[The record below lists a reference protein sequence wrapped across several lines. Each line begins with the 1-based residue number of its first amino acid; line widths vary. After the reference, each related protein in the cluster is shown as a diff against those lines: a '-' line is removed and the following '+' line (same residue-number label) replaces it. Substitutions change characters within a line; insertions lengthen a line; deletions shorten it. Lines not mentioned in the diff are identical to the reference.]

1 MSDKG
6 GAKGKEPSGNPDG
19 SGYSPKEMTK
29 MGEPDVDPQVQG
41 ISLQYDLSRVPSM
54 ISPLLQSLM
63 PGTAFDEC
71 ELNDLIDL
79 VEDAKPQDLE
89 DVGNALWS
97 AAARL
102 KSAGSE
108 LKKHVSDVHWDGEA
122 ASSFR
127 EWGDRLGNHTK
138 GLGDFVAT
146 VGTQVKAAGV
156 GLGMVQKYVTTL
168 PRSEKPEDIPKG
180 GKSGKGAK
188 KKDEKYEAD
197 RQEAITQLNKLA
209 SYYSVSHDYIQQ
221 AYQNRPVFE
230 AMPDVGVPDPGPIYS
245 PPPGAGTGGGAAVPG
260 GVGGTGSHTTGP
272 GNSNAVVPGS
282 GGDHR
287 LGDPVQHDG
296 VVGARREAPGVPDPQ
311 VGTEIDSVAP
321 PLVDDRMT
329 HTAPTTTEPIGG
341 TPPPRQGPTPPMVP
355 PALGKT
361 QTPPLTGRTPGA
373 PPVTGRPGGL
383 PPASGGRGPTAP
395 PPGRP
400 GPVSKAIGGPMGEP
414 VRGAPGTGPVTGR
427 PGMTGVP
434 PGATG
439 HGSAGTA
446 GGRSGGTGSA
456 RASRPGGIVGG
467 TPRKAEGTPA
477 TGIPRGT
484 VVGSEPITGTGGR
497 RAVGTP
503 GAVGSGGGQPGDR
516 GRTGNSRRV
525 ASAPGGVV
533 GVPREET
540 PERGGRRRFTQGG
553 AGLVRND
560 AEEGTD
566 NARNPRDSRRRQRK
580 RRSDDATQG
589 PGSGTGEAQRS
600 SGDAAPP
607 VIE

>member
-221 AYQNRPVFE
+221 AYQNRPAFE
-230 AMPDVGVPDPGPIYS
+230 AMPNVGIPLPHANVY
-245 PPPGAGTGGGAAVPG
+245 PP
-260 GVGGTGSHTTGP
+260 TGP
-272 GNSNAVVPGS
+272 GNGAPGLAAGGGVANSKHAGESPVVSRGGVSPTGS
-282 GGDHR
+282 V
-287 LGDPVQHDG
+287 VQPE
-296 VVGARREAPGVPDPQ
+296 VGAVERPTVSNLQPDAH
-311 VGTEIDSVAP
+311 VGTEIDGIAP
-321 PLVDDRMT
+321 PSDGHQT
-329 HTAPTTTEPIGG
+329 HGSPPAAEQVGGAPPA
-341 TPPPRQGPTPPMVP
+341 RQGPTPPPVP
-355 PALGKT
+355 PALGKM
-361 QTPPLTGRTPGA
+361 QVPPGTGRVPGS
-373 PPVTGRPGGL
+373 PPITGRPVAS
-383 PPASGGRGPTAP
+383 PPVAGGRGANP
-395 PPGRP
+395 PSTGRP
-400 GPVSKAIGGPMGEP
+400 GPVGKAVGGPVGEG
-414 VRGAPGTGPVTGR
+414 VRGGVPGAGQTTGR
-427 PGMTGVP
+427 PGMMGVP
-434 PGATG
+434 PGTGG
-439 HGSAGTA
+439 HGSGVA
-446 GGRSGGTGSA
+446 GGGRPGGAGAA
-456 RASRPGGIVGG
+456 RASHPGGIVGG
-467 TPRKAEGTPA
+467 TPKQVDGKPT

-484 VVGSEPITGTGGR
+484 VVGSESSSSTGGR
-497 RAVGTP
+497 RATGTP
-503 GAVGSGGGQPGDR
+503 GALGPVGGKNSTPRQG
-516 GRTGNSRRV
+516 TGTGRRV
-525 ASAPGGVV
+525 ASASGGVV
-533 GVPREET
+533 GVPREE
-540 PERGGRRRFTQGG
+540 PPAHGGGRRRFTQGG
-553 AGLVRND
+553 AGLVRQD
-560 AEEGTD
+560 SEECNEETL
-566 NARNPRDSRRRQRK
+566 NTRDSRSRKRK
-580 RRSDDATQG
+580 RRTDEDRQPPDSAAGETQ
-589 PGSGTGEAQRS
+589 RR
-600 SGDAAPP
+600 GDAVPP
-607 VIE
+607 GTE

>member
-221 AYQNRPVFE
+221 AYQNRPAFE
-230 AMPDVGVPDPGPIYS
+230 AMPNVGIPE
-245 PPPGAGTGGGAAVPG
+245 PPGDHSPVPGTQGGFSGSAPGGAVDVSRNAGAGSAAFVRPDSADG
-260 GVGGTGSHTTGP
+260 SVGSP
-272 GNSNAVVPGS
+272 E
-282 GGDHR
+282 
-287 LGDPVQHDG
+287 
-296 VVGARREAPGVPDPQ
+296 VGAAIRPGTPGAPDSR
-311 VGTEIDSVAP
+311 VGMETDSVAP
-321 PLVDDRMT
+321 PLTENQLT
-329 HTAPTTTEPIGG
+329 HGSPPTTDQVGG
-341 TPPPRQGPTPPMVP
+341 APPPRQGATPPMVP
-355 PALGKT
+355 PTFSRT
-361 QTPPLTGRTPGA
+361 QAPPMTGRTSGM
-373 PPVTGRPGGL
+373 PPITGRPGTL
-383 PPASGGRGPTAP
+383 PPNGGRGPNTP

-414 VRGAPGTGPVTGR
+414 VRGGTPGTGQATGR
-427 PGMTGVP
+427 PGMMGVP
-434 PGATG
+434 PGGAG
-439 HGSAGTA
+439 HG
-446 GGRSGGTGSA
+446 SGGTGSGRSGGPGAA

-467 TPRKAEGTPA
+467 TPRQADGTP
-477 TGIPRGT
+477 TRGIPRGT
-484 VVGSEPITGTGGR
+484 VVGNESATGAGGR
-497 RAVGTP
+497 RATGAP
-503 GAVGSGGGQPGDR
+503 GVTGPIGGQPGSR
-516 GRTGNSRRV
+516 NGTSGGRRV

-540 PERGGRRRFTQGG
+540 STRGKRKGFTQGG
-553 AGLVRND
+553 AGLVKD
-560 AEEGTD
+560 DSEEGSD
-566 NARNPRDSRRRQRK
+566 GAPGARSRQRRQK
-580 RRSDDATQG
+580 RRGADGDRQKPVNESEE
-589 PGSGTGEAQRS
+589 TGRR
-600 SGDAAPP
+600 GDVVPP
-607 VIE
+607 VAE

>member
-6 GAKGKEPSGNPDG
+6 GAKGEEPSGNPDG

-122 ASSFR
+122 ATSFR

-230 AMPDVGVPDPGPIYS
+230 AMPDVGVPVPRYDIS
-245 PPPGAGTGGGAAVPG
+245 PPTGSRGEAGGTAPGAG
-260 GVGGTGSHTTGP
+260 GVNLSPQP
-272 GNSNAVVPGS
+272 GNSSVVPAGADSS
-282 GGDHR
+282 GDSAGQPNF
-287 LGDPVQHDG
+287 GEV
-296 VVGARREAPGVPDPQ
+296 ARSGVPGPPDSH
-311 VGTEIDSVAP
+311 VGTEIANTAP
-321 PLVDDRMT
+321 PVPDNQLH
-329 HTAPTTTEPIGG
+329 HTPTQPTDPVGG
-341 TPPPRQGPTPPMVP
+341 TPPPRQGSMPPIVP
-355 PALGKT
+355 PSMGRT
-361 QTPPLTGRTPGA
+361 QPPPATGRNLGA
-373 PPVTGRPGGL
+373 PPITGRPGTL
-383 PPASGGRGPTAP
+383 PPTTGGRGPNTP
-395 PPGRP
+395 PPGRS
-400 GPVSKAIGGPMGEP
+400 GPVSKAVGGPAGEP
-414 VRGAPGTGPVTGR
+414 VRGMPAGGQTTGR
-427 PGMTGVP
+427 PGMMGVP
-434 PGATG
+434 PGGTG
-439 HGSAGTA
+439 HGAGTT
-446 GGRSGGTGSA
+446 GGSRPGGTGSG
-456 RASRPGGIVGG
+456 RASRPGGIIGG
-467 TPRKAEGTPA
+467 TPRQADGTP
-477 TGIPRGT
+477 TTKIPRGT
-484 VVGSEPITGTGGR
+484 VVGNESAPGSGGR
-497 RAVGTP
+497 RATGIPGTT
-503 GAVGSGGGQPGDR
+503 GAVGGQPGAR
-516 GRTGNSRRV
+516 SSSNGGRRV

-533 GVPREET
+533 GVPREEPST
-540 PERGGRRRFTQGG
+540 RGKRKGFSQGG
-553 AGLVRND
+553 AGLVRGD
-560 AEEGTD
+560 SDEGVDGAPGT
-566 NARNPRDSRRRQRK
+566 RSRK
-580 RRSDDATQG
+580 RRQKGRRTDGDRKG
-589 PGSGTGEAQRS
+589 PVGESGEAGRR
-600 SGDAAPP
+600 GDAVPP
-607 VIE
+607 VVE

>member
-221 AYQNRPVFE
+221 AYQNRPAFE
-230 AMPDVGVPDPGPIYS
+230 AMPNVGIPEPRGDKYPFPGQQGGVSGSESGGAVNLSHHAGKDVVAPAGVHSPGSSVGQPDV
-245 PPPGAGTGGGAAVPG
+245 GAAVRPG
-260 GVGGTGSHTTGP
+260 A
-272 GNSNAVVPGS
+272 SN
-282 GGDHR
+282 
-287 LGDPVQHDG
+287 
-296 VVGARREAPGVPDPQ
+296 VPDSH
-311 VGTEIDSVAP
+311 VGTEIDGAAP
-321 PLVDDRMT
+321 PLT
-329 HTAPTTTEPIGG
+329 GNQPPHGSPSPTDPVGG
-341 TPPPRQGPTPPMVP
+341 TPPSRQGPTPPILP
-355 PALGKT
+355 PALGKA
-361 QTPPLTGRTPGA
+361 QT
-373 PPVTGRPGGL
+373 PPVTGRTSGAPPVAGRPGML
-383 PPASGGRGPTAP
+383 PPSTGGRGPNTP

-400 GPVSKAIGGPMGEP
+400 GPVSKAVGGPAGEP
-414 VRGAPGTGPVTGR
+414 VRGMPAGGQTTGR
-427 PGMTGVP
+427 PGMMGVP
-434 PGATG
+434 PGGTG
-439 HGSAGTA
+439 HGAGTT
-446 GGRSGGTGSA
+446 GGSRPGGTGSG
-456 RASRPGGIVGG
+456 RASRPGGIIGG
-467 TPRKAEGTPA
+467 TPRQADGTP
-477 TGIPRGT
+477 TTKIPRGT
-484 VVGSEPITGTGGR
+484 VVGNESAPGSGGR
-497 RAVGTP
+497 RATGIPGTT
-503 GAVGSGGGQPGDR
+503 GAVGGQPGAR
-516 GRTGNSRRV
+516 SSSNGGRRV

-533 GVPREET
+533 GVPREEPST
-540 PERGGRRRFTQGG
+540 RGKRKGFSQGG
-553 AGLVRND
+553 AGLVRGDSNESVD
-560 AEEGTD
+560 EAQGT
-566 NARNPRDSRRRQRK
+566 RSRK
-580 RRSDDATQG
+580 RRQKGRPSDDDRQG
-589 PGSGTGEAQRS
+589 PVGESGETGRR
-600 SGDAAPP
+600 GDVVPP
-607 VIE
+607 VVE

>member
-221 AYQNRPVFE
+221 AYQNRPAFE
-230 AMPDVGVPDPGPIYS
+230 AMPNVGIPEPDPVHL
-245 PPPGAGTGGGAAVPG
+245 PPPGSGNGGGTAARRGLDVRSAG
-260 GVGGTGSHTTGP
+260 QGSV
-272 GNSNAVVPGS
+272 NAALPGS
-282 GGDHR
+282 DDDHR
-287 LGDPVQHDG
+287 VGAPVQHDG
-296 VVGARREAPGVPDPQ
+296 VFGGRPGASGVPGSQ
-311 VGTEIDSVAP
+311 VGTEIDNVAP
-321 PLVDDRMT
+321 PLTDDRLT
-329 HTAPTTTEPIGG
+329 HAPPPATDPVGG
-341 TPPPRQGPTPPMVP
+341 TPPTRQGPTPPMVP

-361 QTPPLTGRTPGA
+361 QAPPLTGRTSGT
-373 PPVTGRPGGL
+373 PPVTGRPGAL
-383 PPASGGRGPTAP
+383 PPTGSGRGPNTP
-395 PPGRP
+395 PPGRS
-400 GPVSKAIGGPMGEP
+400 GPMSKAIGGPTGES
-414 VRGAPGTGPVTGR
+414 VRGGASTGPTAGR
-427 PGMTGVP
+427 PGPMGVP
-434 PGATG
+434 PGTTG
-439 HGSAGTA
+439 HGSGGTG
-446 GGRSGGTGSA
+446 GGRPGGTGSA

-467 TPRKAEGTPA
+467 TPRRADGTPP

-484 VVGSEPITGTGGR
+484 VVGSELTTGSSGR
-497 RAVGTP
+497 RVTGTP
-503 GAVGSGGGQPGDR
+503 GAMGPIGGQAGGR
-516 GRTGNSRRV
+516 GRAGEGRRV

-533 GVPREET
+533 GVPREE
-540 PERGGRRRFTQGG
+540 PSARGGGQRFTQGG
-553 AGLVRND
+553 AGLVRKS
-560 AEEGTD
+560 AEESTEE
-566 NARNPRDSRRRQRK
+566 ARNPTDSRRRQRK
-580 RRSDDATQG
+580 RRTDDDRKA
-589 PGSGTGEAQRS
+589 PGSEAGEPAQQR
-600 SGDAAPP
+600 GDAVPP
-607 VIE
+607 GTE

>member
-221 AYQNRPVFE
+221 AYQNRPAFE
-230 AMPDVGVPDPGPIYS
+230 AMPNVGIPEPPMDIS
-245 PPPGAGTGGGAAVPG
+245 PPPGSGSGALGSAPGGAMALSQQPGKESVGPYSTDSPDSAVRQPD
-260 GVGGTGSHTTGP
+260 VGT
-272 GNSNAVVPGS
+272 VVRPGS
-282 GGDHR
+282 SH
-287 LGDPVQHDG
+287 
-296 VVGARREAPGVPDPQ
+296 VPDTHI
-311 VGTEIDSVAP
+311 GTEIDSVAP
-321 PLVDDRMT
+321 SLPENQLSHSTPSSTDPV
-329 HTAPTTTEPIGG
+329 GG
-341 TPPPRQGPTPPMVP
+341 APPRQGPTPPALP
-355 PALGKT
+355 PAMGRT
-361 QTPPLTGRTPGA
+361 QTPPMTGRTSGM
-373 PPVTGRPGGL
+373 PPITGRPGM
-383 PPASGGRGPTAP
+383 PPPTTGGRGPNTPAT
-395 PPGRP
+395 GRP
-400 GPVSKAIGGPMGEP
+400 GPVSKAIGGPVGEP
-414 VRGAPGTGPVTGR
+414 VRGGTPGTGQATGR
-427 PGMTGVP
+427 PGMMGVP
-434 PGATG
+434 PGGAGHGGATG
-439 HGSAGTA
+439 SGKPGGAGA
-446 GGRSGGTGSA
+446 A

-467 TPRKAEGTPA
+467 TPRQADGTPT

-484 VVGSEPITGTGGR
+484 VIGSETATGAGGR
-497 RAVGTP
+497 RPTGT
-503 GAVGSGGGQPGDR
+503 SGVTGPIGGQPGSR
-516 GRTGNSRRV
+516 NGTGGGRRV

-533 GVPREET
+533 GVPREEPST
-540 PERGGRRRFTQGG
+540 RGKRKGFTQGG
-553 AGLVRND
+553 AGLVRGD
-560 AEEGTD
+560 SEEGIEGSSGT
-566 NARNPRDSRRRQRK
+566 RSRK
-580 RRSDDATQG
+580 RRRKGRGADEGRQKPVSE
-589 PGSGTGEAQRS
+589 SEGTGRR
-600 SGDAAPP
+600 GDVVPP
-607 VIE
+607 VVE

>member
-221 AYQNRPVFE
+221 AYQNRPAFE
-230 AMPDVGVPDPGPIYS
+230 AMPNVGVPQPPPFDGVDPGNSGGGSRAVTGSGPGGLLARS
-245 PPPGAGTGGGAAVPG
+245 SSPGAGSPDKFDVA
-260 GVGGTGSHTTGP
+260 GGTGGQPDSTP
-272 GNSNAVVPGS
+272 N
-282 GGDHR
+282 
-287 LGDPVQHDG
+287 LK
-296 VVGARREAPGVPDPQ
+296 PGVPGVADSH
-311 VGTEIDSVAP
+311 VGTEIDNVAP
-321 PLVDDRMT
+321 PLSENHQLSNT
-329 HTAPTTTEPIGG
+329 PPTTDPVGGTPPLRQGG
-341 TPPPRQGPTPPMVP
+341 TPPPVAPPV
-355 PALGKT
+355 LGKM
-361 QTPPLTGRTPGA
+361 QSPPVTGRTPGT
-373 PPVTGRPGGL
+373 PPITGRPGIL
-383 PPASGGRGPTAP
+383 PPTPGGRGPNSP
-395 PPGRP
+395 PTGRP
-400 GPVSKAIGGPMGEP
+400 GPVSKAVGGPVGEP
-414 VRGAPGTGPVTGR
+414 SRGGPQGTGQAGGR
-427 PGMTGVP
+427 PGMMGVP
-434 PGATG
+434 PGG
-439 HGSAGTA
+439 HGNGAGSG
-446 GGRSGGTGSA
+446 GGRTGGTGSA

-467 TPRKAEGTPA
+467 TPRQSDGTPA
-477 TGIPRGT
+477 RGIPRGT
-484 VVGSEPITGTGGR
+484 VVGGESATGTGGR
-497 RAVGTP
+497 RGAGVPGVG
-503 GAVGSGGGQPGDR
+503 GAAGGQAEARKSTGGKRR
-516 GRTGNSRRV
+516 G

-533 GVPREET
+533 GVPREDS
-540 PERGGRRRFTQGG
+540 PKRRGRKGFSRGG
-553 AGLVRND
+553 AGLVRED
-560 AEEGTD
+560 PGYDSSETTGTAG
-566 NARNPRDSRRRQRK
+566 ARRGQRK
-580 RRSDDATQG
+580 RNSREDWDASENESRDTG
-589 PGSGTGEAQRS
+589 RRGDGT
-600 SGDAAPP
+600 PP
-607 VIE
+607 VNE